1 MCAQIFVVSLGSIV
15 SANALNMHIVPLSLN
30 NINVPCGLRNL
41 YSSRYIFHDSVQ
53 AGSYFYLQY
62 LKYIWVACLVLSVL
76 LVPMSLNPHRFYLLY
91 VSI

>member
-41 YSSRYIFHDSVQ
+41 YSSRYI
-53 AGSYFYLQY
+53 
-62 LKYIWVACLVLSVL
+62 
-76 LVPMSLNPHRFYLLY
+76 P
-91 VSI
+91 